1 MIVTLTV
8 TEKGYCYDP
17 ATAALDETHP
27 DIVHDLGTSG
37 AAAQR
42 AGIPGRG
49 AAPPP

>member
-17 ATAALDETHP
+17 ATTALDETHP
-27 DIVHDLGTSG
+27 DIVHDL
-37 AAAQR
+37 ANPARAAQR